1 MHILNFIEKNPKVC
15 ETMLNFSYSGKSPKM
30 KIKITGNRNPENL
43 LNITEFF
50 ANFGWDIMIF
60 SPAGLEIG
68 IKNKI
73 NLDIYTLEDPF
84 KAQVESF
91 ERKKRLLG
99 KFW

>member
-1 MHILNFIEKNPKVC
+1 
-15 ETMLNFSYSGKSPKM
+15 
-30 KIKITGNRNPENL
+30 
-43 LNITEFF
+43 
-50 ANFGWDIMIF
+50 MIF

-84 KAQVESF
+84 KVQAESF